1 MKLEQLTKEALEID
15 GKRYIALIKEAIN
28 DVLKKETEYLSDKM
42 RLEGRLAIIKPEGE
56 VIICGDLH
64 GDIESLIYILKETKF
79 IEKANKNEDFL
90 IIFLGDYGDRGMF
103 SAEVYYVVLKLKLM
117 FPDKILLMRGNHEG
131 PRDLPVYP
139 HDLPVQFQARF
150 GESGSEAYRITTKIF
165 DYLLNAVFVE
175 DRYLL
180 VHGGLPEKASSLK
193 DFAYAHEM
201 HPKETFLEEILWS
214 DPYEGEGI
222 YPSPRGAGKL
232 FGWNITKKILN
243 ALNVQILIRGHEPCE
258 EGFKINHFGK
268 VLTLFSRRG
277 PPYFNNY
284 AAYLHVDLSEKFEAA
299 GQLSRFIRQF

>member
-139 HDLPVQFQARF
+139 HDLPMQFQARF
-150 GESGSEAYRITTKIF
+150 GESGNEAYRITTKIF

-175 DRYLL
+175 NRYLL

-232 FGWNITKKILN
+232 FGWNITKRILD
-243 ALNVQILIRGHEPCE
+243 ALNVQILIRGHEP
-258 EGFKINHFGK
+258 
-268 VLTLFSRRG
+268 
-277 PPYFNNY
+277 
-284 AAYLHVDLSEKFEAA
+284 
-299 GQLSRFIRQF
+299 